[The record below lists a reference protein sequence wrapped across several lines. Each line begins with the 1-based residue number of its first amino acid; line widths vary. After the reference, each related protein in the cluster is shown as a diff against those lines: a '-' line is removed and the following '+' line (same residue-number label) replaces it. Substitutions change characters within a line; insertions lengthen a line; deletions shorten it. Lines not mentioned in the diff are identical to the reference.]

1 MTEIEAVTALKEFVL
16 KILDENK
23 ALDVIDIDLHEKS
36 TIADYMIVASGT
48 SSRHVASLA
57 QKVMEE
63 ANKEFPGRKQRA
75 EGLTEG
81 EWVLVDLQDII
92 LHVFQPEVRE
102 FYSLEKMWSAN
113 TVGVEHKKMVSK
125 KSAE

>member
-1 MTEIEAVTALKEFVL
+1 MTTELETITALKEFVL
-16 KILDENK
+16 KVLDENK

-81 EWVLVDLQDII
+81 
-92 LHVFQPEVRE
+92 
-102 FYSLEKMWSAN
+102 
-113 TVGVEHKKMVSK
+113 
-125 KSAE
+125 